1 MIKKGP
7 PRAYHSSIEIPDGYK
22 DDPIAMGLFDRV
34 ENSNDSFFITGKAG
48 TGKSTFIHYFT
59 RNTEKD
65 VLLLAFTGLAAIN
78 IGGQTIHSLF
88 QFPFKPLMPED
99 EEIPVFK
106 NGYPTRRIIENT
118 DTIIIDEV
126 SMLRADVLEA
136 INHSLRCNGG
146 FSDQL
151 FGGKQMIFVGDI
163 FQLPPISNSRNDIQ
177 REVFTSIY
185 NSHYFFDSPSFRSLK
200 THVYAFQKIHRQSN
214 NEFIELLNQV
224 RHCSIGDEGI
234 RRLNTRYDPHPSIDQ
249 DEFVIML
256 TTVNRIADQENK
268 RQLNNLNE
276 KSFTYHAT
284 IKDDYKKDRYPTD
297 TVLNLKKNAQV
308 MLIRNDS
315 VSNGKRWVNG
325 TLARVED
332 LTKNCVYVKLQNGQ
346 IHEVEK
352 ETWENRK
359 YRWDKKEG
367 KIISEVAGTFEQF
380 PLRHAWAITI
390 HKSQG
395 LTFDRIKLHLGS
407 GAFVNGQL
415 YTALSR
421 CRTLEGITLLRKIR
435 RRDVIIDN
443 KLRNFRNENMVRVDL
458 PT

>member
-1 MIKKGP
+1 MTN
-7 PRAYHSSIEIPDGYK
+7 PRTYHTNIEIPTDYEK
-22 DDPIAMGLFDRV
+22 DPIAMGLFERV
-34 ENSNDSFFITGKAG
+34 ENTNDSFFITGKAG

-59 RNTEKD
+59 KNTKKE

-88 QFPFKPLMPED
+88 QFPFKPLLPED
-99 EEIPVFK
+99 DEIPVFK

-118 DTIIIDEV
+118 DTIVIDEV

-136 INHSLRCNGG
+136 INHSLRFNGG

-163 FQLPPISNSRNDIQ
+163 FQLPPISNRNNEIQ
-177 REVFTSIY
+177 REVFSSIY

-200 THVYAFQKIHRQSN
+200 TNVYAFQKIHRQN
-214 NEFIELLNQV
+214 NQEFIELLNQV
-224 RHCSIGDEGI
+224 RHCSIDNAGI
-234 RRLNTRYDPHPSIDQ
+234 RRLNSRYNPKPPHNA

-256 TTVNRIADQENK
+256 TTINRIANEENL
-268 RQLNNLNE
+268 RQLNSLEE
-276 KSFTYHAT
+276 KSYVYQAA
-284 IKDDYKKDRYPTD
+284 IKDDFNRDRFPTD
-297 TVLNLKKNAQV
+297 TTLELKKNAQV

-315 VSNGKRWVNG
+315 IANGKRWVNG

-332 LTKNCVYVKLQNGQ
+332 LTENAIYVKLQNGQ
-346 IHEVEK
+346 IHEVER

-359 YRWDKKEG
+359 YKWDKKEG
-367 KIISEVAGTFEQF
+367 KIISKVAGTFEQF
-380 PLRHAWAITI
+380 PLRLAWAITI

-435 RRDVIIDN
+435 RSDVIIDN
-443 KLRNFRNENMVRVDL
+443 KLRNFRNVNMVRVDL
-458 PT
+458 

>member
-1 MIKKGP
+1 MTKKAPHG
-7 PRAYHSSIEIPDGYK
+7 SSLDIPAGYEN
-22 DDPIAMGLFDRV
+22 DPVAMGLFRRV
-34 ENSNDSFFITGKAG
+34 EDSNESFFITGKAG

-59 RNTEKD
+59 QNTKKE

-88 QFPFKPLMPED
+88 QFPFKPLLPGD
-99 EEIPVFK
+99 DEIPIFK
-106 NGYPTRRIIENT
+106 SGYPIRRILENV

-126 SMLRADVLEA
+126 SMLRADILEA
-136 INHSLRCNGG
+136 IDYSLRSNGG

-163 FQLPPISNSRNDIQ
+163 FQLPPISNRRNEIH

-185 NSHYFFDSPSFRSLK
+185 KSHYFFDSPAFRSLK
-200 THVYAFQKIHRQSN
+200 TYVYAFQKIHRQHNS
-214 NEFIELLNQV
+214 EFIELLNQV
-224 RHCSIGDEGI
+224 RHCSIDQEGI
-234 RRLNTRYDPHPSIDQ
+234 DRLNSRYSPRPDTESD
-249 DEFVIML
+249 DFVIML
-256 TTVNRIADQENK
+256 TTINRIANQENLK
-268 RQLNNLNE
+268 QLKNLDE
-276 KSFTYHAT
+276 KSFTYHAQ
-284 IKDDYKKDRYPTD
+284 IKKDFNRDRYPTD
-297 TVLNLKKNAQV
+297 TVLELKKNAQV

-315 VSNGKRWVNG
+315 VANGKRWVNG

-332 LTKNCVYVKLQNGQ
+332 LTNRAVYVKLQNGQ
-346 IHEVEK
+346 VHEVER
-352 ETWENRK
+352 ESWENRK
-359 YRWDKKEG
+359 YKWDKKLG

-421 CRTLEGITLLRKIR
+421 CRTMEGITLLRKIR
-435 RRDVIIDN
+435 RSDVIIDN

-458 PT
+458 P

>member
-1 MIKKGP
+1 MIKNGP
-7 PRAYHSSIEIPDGYK
+7 PRTYHANIDIPEGYE
-22 DDPIAMGLFDRV
+22 DDPISMGLFERV
-34 ENSNDSFFITGKAG
+34 EKSNDSFFITGKAG

-88 QFPFKPLMPED
+88 QFPFKPLLPED

-106 NGYPTRRIIENT
+106 NGYPTRRIIENV

-163 FQLPPISNSRNDIQ
+163 FQLPPISNRRNEIH
-177 REVFTSIY
+177 REVFTSVY
-185 NSHYFFDSPSFRSLK
+185 KSHYFFDSPSFRSLK
-200 THVYAFQKIHRQSN
+200 THVYAFQKIHRQN
-214 NEFIELLNQV
+214 NSEFIELLNQV
-224 RHCSIGDEGI
+224 RHCSIDDEGI
-234 RRLNTRYDPHPSIDQ
+234 RRLNTRYNPQPETDSE
-249 DEFVIML
+249 EFVIML
-256 TTVNRIADQENK
+256 TTVNRIANQENL
-268 RQLNNLNE
+268 RQLKNLDE
-276 KSFTYHAT
+276 KSYTYTAHV
-284 IKDDYKKDRYPTD
+284 KDDYNKDRYPTD
-297 TVLNLKKNAQV
+297 TVLELKKNAQV

-315 VSNGKRWVNG
+315 VANGKRWVNG

-332 LTKNCVYVKLQNGQ
+332 LTKKNDLHQVAKRPGTRTGAGDLGKPQIPVGQ
-346 IHEVEK
+346 KRRQDHL
-352 ETWENRK
+352 RS
-359 YRWDKKEG
+359 RRHL
-367 KIISEVAGTFEQF
+367 AEQF

-421 CRTLEGITLLRKIR
+421 CRTLEGITSATQNPKKR
-435 RRDVIIDN
+435 RHHRQ
-443 KLRNFRNENMVRVDL
+443 
-458 PT
+458 

>member
-1 MIKKGP
+1 MAMLRKGP
-7 PRAYHSSIEIPDGYK
+7 PRYYTSNMEIPKGYEE
-22 DDPIAMGLFDRV
+22 DSVAMGLFRRV
-34 ENSNDSFFITGKAG
+34 EDTNDSFFITGKAG

-59 RNTEKD
+59 QHTKKD

-88 QFPFKPLMPED
+88 QFPFKPLLPGD
-99 EEIPVFK
+99 DEIPVFK
-106 NGYPTRRIIENT
+106 SGYPTRRILENI

-136 INHSLRCNGG
+136 IDYSLRRNGG
-146 FSDQL
+146 FADRL

-163 FQLPPISNSRNDIQ
+163 FQLPPISNIKNDIH

-185 NSHYFFDSPSFRSLK
+185 KSHYFFDSPAFRSLT
-200 THVYAFQKIHRQSN
+200 THVYAFQKIHRQNDS
-214 NEFIELLNQV
+214 EFIELLNQV
-224 RHCSIGDEGI
+224 RHCSIDATGI
-234 RRLNTRYDPHPSIDQ
+234 RRLNSRYNPRPEENPDD
-249 DEFVIML
+249 FVIML
-256 TTVNRIADQENK
+256 TTINRIANQENL
-268 RQLNNLNE
+268 RQLNNLEE
-276 KSFTYHAT
+276 KSFTYSAH
-284 IKDDYKKDRYPTD
+284 IKDDFNRDRYPTD
-297 TVLNLKKNAQV
+297 TALELKKNAQV

-315 VSNGKRWVNG
+315 VANGKRWVNG
-325 TLARVED
+325 SLARVEE
-332 LTKNCVYVKLQNGQ
+332 LTKNSVYVKLQNGQ
-346 IHEVEK
+346 IHEVER

-359 YRWDKKEG
+359 YKWDKKLG

-395 LTFDRIKLHLGS
+395 LTFERIKLHLGS

-435 RRDVIIDN
+435 RSDVIIDN
-443 KLRNFRNENMVRVDL
+443 KLRRFRNENMIRVDL
-458 PT
+458 

>member
-1 MIKKGP
+1 MIKNGP
-7 PRAYHSSIEIPDGYK
+7 PRAYHANIEIPEGYE
-22 DDPIAMGLFDRV
+22 DDPISMGLFERV
-34 ENSNDSFFITGKAG
+34 EKSNDSFFITGKAG

-59 RNTEKD
+59 RHTEKD

-88 QFPFKPLMPED
+88 QFPFKPLLPED

-106 NGYPTRRIIENT
+106 NGYPTRRILENV

-163 FQLPPISNSRNDIQ
+163 FQLPPISNRQNDIH

-185 NSHYFFDSPSFRSLK
+185 KSHYFFDSPSFRNLK
-200 THVYAFQKIHRQSN
+200 THVYAFQKIHRQN
-214 NEFIELLNQV
+214 NSEFIELLNQV
-224 RHCSIGDEGI
+224 RHCSIDDEGI
-234 RRLNTRYDPHPSIDQ
+234 RRLNTRYNPRPESES

-256 TTVNRIADQENK
+256 TTVNRNANQENL
-268 RQLNNLNE
+268 RQLNSLDE
-276 KSFTYHAT
+276 KSYTYTAHV
-284 IKDDYKKDRYPTD
+284 KDDYNKDRYPTD
-297 TVLNLKKNAQV
+297 TVLELKKNAQV

-315 VSNGKRWVNG
+315 VANGKRWVNG

-332 LTKNCVYVKLQNGQ
+332 LTEKTIYIKLQNGQ
-346 IHEVEK
+346 VHEVER

-380 PLRHAWAITI
+380 PLRHSWAITI

-458 PT
+458 S